1 MSRPALGQLQVQD
14 LAAFIADHASTHPDT
29 PPVLLD
35 VREAWEVQTA
45 ALHLPGARSVH
56 IPMQQLPARLAELDP
71 AQPVLGLC
79 HHGMRSLQCVAFLA
93 QQGFSAVYNVAGG
106 IDAWSREVDAS
117 VPRY

>member
-1 MSRPALGQLQVQD
+1 MSHPALGQLRVQD
-14 LAAFIADHASTHPDT
+14 LAAFVAEHAAAHADST
-29 PPVLLD
+29 PVLLD

-45 ALHLPGARSVH
+45 ALSLPGVRSVH

-93 QQGFSAVYNVAGG
+93 QQGFSTVYNIAGG